1 MSYFRIQWG
10 TPTAHLPADHILFNF
25 IVFDKI
31 KIYNRLASPTPEASA
46 PSPSRD
52 PESTIHTKGFDYFQ
66 GGMYVFQ
73 LFDYYSGSRIILIVA
88 LFECIVVAWI
98 YGELLSLPAATKLW
112 PR

>member
-25 IVFDKI
+25 IGFFTKLKYI
-31 KIYNRLASPTPEASA
+31 TGWRPPPPEASA
-46 PSPSRD
+46 PSPTGD
-52 PESTIHTKGFDYFQ
+52 LESVPHTKGFDYFQ

-98 YGELLSLPAATKLW
+98 YGELLSFLY
-112 PR
+112 